1 MLGRAVAAQLE
12 RLQLGPHG
20 PFVVDDVRDVL
31 RGIGVSPRLQEPWP
45 VSWRF
50 WGMSG
55 WHADLGAASA
65 TQGGSGDCPREPLES
80 AKRERG

>member
-31 RGIGVSPRLQEPWP
+31 RGLGVPPRLQEPEP
-45 VSWRF
+45 VACGF
-50 WGMSG
+50 GGMSG
-55 WHADLGAASA
+55 GMLIPGQPLRCRA
-65 TQGGSGDCPREPLES
+65 GGGLLPRAPRE
-80 AKRERG
+80 RRGRQR